1 MLQISEPQKLL
12 KDMYEWS
19 DSLSLI
25 GTCAPL
31 TQTLSGKGRLIQ
43 FMDKFVIIDIV
54 DGEYKVIYEFG
65 RK

>member
-19 DSLSLI
+19 DSLSLLE
-25 GTCAPL
+25 TYAPL
-31 TQTLSGKGRLIQ
+31 TQTLSREGRLIQ